1 MKQKLF
7 SFLCALVMFCSCLTL
22 SGAVAEDQSFT
33 AADVPENLFSS
44 TDDSDYY
51 SLESMVAVGST
62 LYAMMYTSNGRALA
76 YWQPGMEKEKMIGLK
91 EATNEN
97 GSTSKTS
104 TLLFATDYSDAESLK
119 ADAVAKGGA
128 DADHAL
134 GELFTDGTRLLSV
147 NPFTGLVF
155 EIQVDGDSLV
165 YKDIVTL
172 QDATLFFHVYSDDG
186 TSYVLSGG
194 SVSATVT
201 ENKLLIF
208 INDWDDN
215 TGKSACK
222 LFIADMTT
230 GAVKTSAV
238 EHVYGLAGYKDGK
251 AIIRLYDVD
260 NAYDAETQT
269 VNYGDVAIYDPAA
282 DTAQS
287 IAKLDTYSNLFLY
300 CAALDTIIYQN
311 NTKVMGLVG
320 DQFTKKQIGYMPIDY
335 VSNAAIIGKTYIAA
349 SYESTVARD
358 LNLGFQ
364 ADQYLMVANMGY
376 MYDGAQLFTDRYP
389 NIPIYFDNNYYS
401 DVESINQAMV
411 SGDNTVDVFA
421 MSITYGSFETLMKK
435 GYCADL
441 SGYTELTDAVSRMY
455 PAFQSQVM
463 KDGKLYAIPYSVY
476 GSGSWFYDKD
486 VLEAVGLTEDDLP
499 TNYVELCEFI
509 TRWNDEFVDEYP
521 EYWLTEGSG
530 TYGLKADLLNNM
542 LSAYINYCNYEGKD
556 ITFDTPAFREMMQ
569 AWEKIE
575 CDQIDK
581 QMADDNANDTY
592 RSGLLNQY
600 NTTVG
605 DFSWMTGKN
614 DYAMYLPLTLTAD
627 TEEIFTTGMTVL
639 FVNPNSTHMEAAVN
653 LLACTLEALDNTT
666 KYTLF
671 ADMSEPVRNS
681 SYDRM
686 LSSEQ
691 EYLESLKK
699 QLETADEADKQ
710 YIEESI
716 KSEEEYIE
724 KTLPQYEYEI
734 SAEAIQ
740 YYKENVVPKINIQ
753 KPSFITSGSSSDSSS
768 ELTNLVN
775 RYSGGQITL
784 DQFIR
789 EADNKMRMMRMEDE

>member
-7 SFLCALVMFCSCLTL
+7 SFLCALVMICSCLTL

-44 TDDSDYY
+44 SDDSDYY

-62 LYAMMYTSNGRALA
+62 LYASMYTSYGRAFA
-76 YWQPGMEKEKMIGLK
+76 YWQPGMEKEKIVGLK
-91 EATNEN
+91 EVTDDN
-97 GSTSKTS
+97 GGSYKTT
-104 TLLFATDYSDAESLK
+104 TLLFASDYNDMETMK
-119 ADAVAKGGA
+119 ADAEQKGGA

-134 GELFTDGTRLLSV
+134 GNLFTDGTRLLSV

-155 EIQVDGDSLV
+155 EIQVDGDTLV
-165 YKDIVTL
+165 YKDIVTM
-172 QDATLFFHVYSDDG
+172 QDTNLFFHVYADDG
-186 TSYVLSGG
+186 TSYVIGG
-194 SVSATVT
+194 SGVSITVAGD
-201 ENKLLIF
+201 KLLVF

-215 TGKSACK
+215 GKSANK
-222 LFIADMTT
+222 LYIVDLAT
-230 GAVKTSAV
+230 GAMKTSAV

-251 AIIRLYDVD
+251 AVVRLWDID
-260 NAYDAETQT
+260 NSYNAETQT
-269 VNYGDVAIYDPAA
+269 YDYGDVAIYDPAT

-287 IAKLDTYSNLFLY
+287 IGKMDTYSNMFLY

-311 NTKVMGLVG
+311 NTKVMGFVG
-320 DQFTKKQIGYMPIDY
+320 DQFTKKQIGYMPVDF
-335 VSNAAIIGKTYIAA
+335 VSYAATIGKTYIAA
-349 SYESTVARD
+349 SYESITARD

-376 MYDGAQLFTDRYP
+376 MYNGAQLFTERYP
-389 NIPIYFDNNYYS
+389 SIPVYFDNSYYA

-441 SGYTELTDAVSRMY
+441 SGYTDLTDAISRMY
-455 PAFQSQVM
+455 PVFQSQVM

-476 GSGSWFYDKD
+476 GSGSWFYDTG
-486 VLEAVGLTEDDLP
+486 VLEEVGLTEDELP
-499 TNYVELCEFI
+499 TNFVELCEFI

-521 EYWLTEGSG
+521 EYWLMEGTGSA
-530 TYGLKADLLNNM
+530 GLKAELLSTM
-542 LSAYINYCNYEGKD
+542 MSAYIDYCNYEGKD
-556 ITFDTPAFREMMQ
+556 ITFDTPVFREMMQ
-569 AWEKIE
+569 AWEKVE

-581 QMADDNANDTY
+581 QMADDEANDTY
-592 RSGLLNQY
+592 RTGLLNQY
-600 NTTVG
+600 YTTVG

-614 DYAMYLPLTLTAD
+614 EYAKYLPMTLTAD
-627 TEEIFTTGMTVL
+627 TGEVFTTSMTVL
-639 FVNPNSTHMEAAVN
+639 FINPNSTHFEAAVN
-653 LLACTLEALDNTT
+653 LLSCTLEALDDTT

-671 ADMSEPVRNS
+671 TDMTEPVRNS

-691 EYLESLKK
+691 EYLDSLKK

-724 KTLPQYEYEI
+724 KTLPQYEFDI

-740 YYKENVVPKINIQ
+740 YYQENVVPKIGIR
-753 KPSFITSGSSSDSSS
+753 KPSFLTSNSSSDSNS
-768 ELTNLVN
+768 ELTNLVS
-775 RYSGGQITL
+775 RYRGGQITL

>member
-7 SFLCALVMFCSCLTL
+7 SFLCALVMICSCLTL

-44 TDDSDYY
+44 TDDADYY

-62 LYAMMYTSNGRALA
+62 LYASMYTSYGRTLA

-91 EATNEN
+91 EVTNDN
-97 GSTSKTS
+97 GGSYKTS
-104 TLLFATDYSDAESLK
+104 TLLFATDYSDAETLK
-119 ADAVAKGGA
+119 ADAAEKGIA
-128 DADHAL
+128 DTDHVL
-134 GELFTDGTRLLSV
+134 SNLFTDGTRLMSV

-155 EIQVDGDSLV
+155 EVQVDGDGLV

-172 QDATLFFHVYSDDG
+172 QETNLFFHVYSDDG
-186 TSYVLSGG
+186 TSYVIGG
-194 SVSATVT
+194 SSVSATVT
-201 ENKLLIF
+201 GDKLLVF
-208 INDWDDN
+208 INDWDDG
-215 TGKSACK
+215 GKSANK
-222 LFIADMTT
+222 LYIADLAT
-230 GAVKTSAV
+230 GAVKTSTV
-238 EHVYGLAGYKDGK
+238 EHVYGLTGYKDGK
-251 AIIRLYDVD
+251 AVVRLWDID
-260 NAYDAETQT
+260 NSYNAETQT
-269 VNYGDVAIYDPAA
+269 YDYGDLAIYDPAA

-287 IAKLDTYSNLFLY
+287 IGKIDTYSNMFLY

-311 NTKVMGLVG
+311 NTKVMGFVG
-320 DQFTKKQIGYMPIDY
+320 DQFTKKQIGYMPVDY
-335 VSNAAIIGKTYIAA
+335 VGYAATIGKTYIAA

-376 MYDGAQLFTDRYP
+376 MYQGAQLFTERYP
-389 NIPIYFDNNYYS
+389 NIPVYFDNNYYS
-401 DVESINQAMV
+401 SMESINQAMV

-441 SGYTELTDAVSRMY
+441 SGYTALTDAIGRMY
-455 PAFQSQVM
+455 PVFQNQLM
-463 KDGKLYAIPYSVY
+463 KDGKLYAIPYNVY
-476 GSGSWFYDKD
+476 GSGSWFYDTG
-486 VLEAVGLTEDDLP
+486 VLKEVGLTEEELP
-499 TNYVELCEFI
+499 TNFVELCEFI

-521 EYWLTEGSG
+521 EYWLMEGTGS
-530 TYGLKADLLNNM
+530 TGLKAELLGIM
-542 LSAYINYCNYEGKD
+542 LSTYIDYCNYEGQD

-569 AWEKIE
+569 AWEKVE

-581 QMADDNANDTY
+581 QMADDEANDTY
-592 RSGLLNQY
+592 RTGLLNQY
-600 NTTVG
+600 YTTVG

-614 DYAMYLPLTLTAD
+614 EYAKYLPITLTAD
-627 TEEIFTTGMTVL
+627 TDEFFSASMTVL
-639 FVNPNSTHMEAAVN
+639 FINPNSTHMEAALN
-653 LLACTLEALDNTT
+653 LLNCTLEALDNST

-671 ADMSEPVRNS
+671 TDMTEPVRNS

-691 EYLESLKK
+691 EYLDSLKK

-724 KTLPQYEYEI
+724 KTLPQYEYDI

-740 YYKENVVPKINIQ
+740 YYHENVVPKICIR
-753 KPSFITSGSSSDSSS
+753 KPSFVSSGSSSDSNS
-768 ELTNLVN
+768 ELRNLVT
-775 RYSGGQITL
+775 RYNGGQITL